1 MGVLL
6 QDLRYA
12 LRMLVKRP
20 GFDKPRGN
28 HRHRTTCEALG
39 LAQDST
45 KVDPMIALRYE

>member
-20 GFDKPRGN
+20 GFDKPREN
-28 HRHRTTCEALG
+28 HRHRATREALG
-39 LAQDST
+39 AGST